1 MPDNWGF
8 VLAAYA
14 LTAIVLGLYW
24 RGLVRNEKALHR
36 ATTTATPRTATGTAR
51 GGTGTTRGSTTV
63 AADTATAHT
72 ERPAQT
78 STSDRQTAER
88 SREPSRSAH
97 PRTEPTSRDPRQ
109 Q

>member
-24 RGLVRNEKALHR
+24 RRLVRQEKALQR
-36 ATTTATPRTATGTAR
+36 ATTTATPRTATGTA
-51 GGTGTTRGSTTV
+51 GT
-63 AADTATAHT
+63 
-72 ERPAQT
+72 AQT

-88 SREPSRSAH
+88 SREPSRSGH
-97 PRTEPTSRDPRQ
+97 PRIEPTSRGPLQ